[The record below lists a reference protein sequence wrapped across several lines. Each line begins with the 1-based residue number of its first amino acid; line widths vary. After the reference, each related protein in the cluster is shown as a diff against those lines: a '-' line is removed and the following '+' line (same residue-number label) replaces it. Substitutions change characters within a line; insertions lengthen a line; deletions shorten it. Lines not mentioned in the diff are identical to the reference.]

1 MTQPAAPTAAAYCR
15 NCSLFLGAKQGNY
28 CPNCGQDT
36 ALHPPTAWEFLHE
49 FVSHYV
55 ALEGR
60 LTRTLGLLLFRP
72 GELTARYL
80 AGRKNSYVLPLR
92 LYLSASIVFFLVVK
106 IFGAGSLVKEN
117 VDTSRDVAGTAA
129 SAGVTHKG
137 LRVGRAGTPV
147 ETFVVDPQDMQ
158 SPFADVIQCDNFAA
172 AQCAKLKGYLKEKY
186 QAQTMAEVG
195 RQVKDRTISLAPYAI
210 FAFVPVFALFTQ
222 LLYLRRRMYY
232 GEHLVYAFHVHA
244 FAFLVL
250 LGVSL
255 ANKAVG
261 DLLGIAGMIYFWF
274 AMRRVFGG
282 RWWATSL
289 RFLTIS
295 IVYPLLLSLA
305 ILLTLVAAVF
315 A

>member
-1 MTQPAAPTAAAYCR
+1 MAAAYCR
-15 NCSLFLGAKQGNY
+15 NCSLFLGPRPANY

-106 IFGAGSLVKEN
+106 IFGAGSLVKNNIE
-117 VDTSRDVAGTAA
+117 DGRDATATTVTAGAPQ
-129 SAGVTHKG
+129 KG
-137 LRVGRAGTPV
+137 LRVGHAGVPV
-147 ETFVVDPQDMQ
+147 EAFVVDRESMQ
-158 SPFADVIQCDNFAA
+158 SPFADVVQCDSFAA
-172 AQCAKLKGYLKEKY
+172 VQCARLKSYLKEKY

-210 FAFVPVFALFTQ
+210 FAFVPLFALFTR
-222 LLYLRRRMYY
+222 LLYLRRRMLY

-244 FAFLVL
+244 FAFVVL
-250 LGVSL
+250 LGISL
-255 ANKAVG
+255 TNKAIG
-261 DLLGIAGMIYFWF
+261 DLLGIAGMVYFWL

-289 RFLTIS
+289 RYLTIS